1 VKEFRRRNHKND
13 HRNKYRKSPNVAS
26 DFAKSSGHSFQ
37 RPSRQRHS
45 ADWHTKSCYRF
56 VITCEKKMHGRLS
69 GNPHNGLSCEAVLMG
84 ALVIH
89 GEHLHTLI
97 SRLEPQSQALFFV
110 QQGDKLLNLLTSVI
124 TTLSCLRPVE
134 E

>member
-1 VKEFRRRNHKND
+1 MTTATNIINHQTLPLTSQRALAIHFKDLRVND
-13 HRNKYRKSPNVAS
+13 ILLIGTQN
-26 DFAKSSGHSFQ
+26 
-37 RPSRQRHS
+37 
-45 ADWHTKSCYRF
+45 SCYRF

-124 TTLSCLRPVE
+124 TTLSCIRPVE